1 MTVFDGFEDL
11 HYFNRSNVLILIIL
25 FIFFYYIT
33 TSIYQSI
40 ILSISM
46 LFVHHKYLEDK
57 RQKLQSEEIINQF
70 EEENNL
76 DDIELEPYQNEIVKN
91 TFPKS
96 KYIND
101 YNNKSFENFLF
112 LNQEFYYYNPQ
123 VWINIISNIDK
134 FLEIYED
141 VIIDS
146 SRAGISY
153 NQMKDLRDLCVKD
166 LISIKINCPD
176 NKDVL
181 KKINLSINDL
191 EQLMNKYLF
200 DVYDKNVKFI
210 KQNGLNNHSVIINP
224 NLFDN

>member
-1 MTVFDGFEDL
+1 MTVCDGFEDL

-33 TSIYQSI
+33 NSIYQSI
-40 ILSISM
+40 ILSISA
-46 LFVHHKYLEDK
+46 LFVHYKYLEE

-141 VIIDS
+141 IIIDS

-181 KKINLSINDL
+181 KKINLSINEL

-200 DVYDKNVKFI
+200 DVYVKNVKYI
-210 KQNGLNNHSVIINP
+210 KQNGLNNQSVIINP

>member
-1 MTVFDGFEDL
+1 
-11 HYFNRSNVLILIIL
+11 
-25 FIFFYYIT
+25 
-33 TSIYQSI
+33 
-40 ILSISM
+40 M
-46 LFVHHKYLEDK
+46 LFVHYKYLEDK

-123 VWINIISNIDK
+123 VWINIVSNIDK

-141 VIIDS
+141 IIIDS

-181 KKINLSINDL
+181 KKINLSINEL

-200 DVYDKNVKFI
+200 DVYVKNVKYI
-210 KQNGLNNHSVIINP
+210 KQNGLNNQSVIINP

>member
-1 MTVFDGFEDL
+1 MTIFDGFEDL
-11 HYFNRSNVLILIIL
+11 NYFNKSNVLILIIL
-25 FIFFYYIT
+25 FIFFYYLT

-40 ILSISM
+40 VLSISL
-46 LFVHHKYLEDK
+46 LFIHYKYLEHEK
-57 RQKLQSEEIINQF
+57 ERLQSEEVIHNF
-70 EEENNL
+70 EDNNKL
-76 DDIELEPYQNEIVKN
+76 DNIELESYQNEIVKN

-123 VWINIISNIDK
+123 VWINIVSNIDK

-141 VIIDS
+141 IIIDPS
-146 SRAGISY
+146 MAGVSY
-153 NQMKDLRDLCVKD
+153 NRMKDLRDSCVND
-166 LISIKINCPD
+166 LVSIKINCPD
-176 NKDVL
+176 NKEVL

-200 DVYDKNVKFI
+200 DVYNKNLKHI

>member
-123 VWINIISNIDK
+123 VWINIVSNIDK

-146 SRAGISY
+146 SRAGNSY

>member
-1 MTVFDGFEDL
+1 MTIFDGFEDL
-11 HYFNRSNVLILIIL
+11 NYFNKSNVLILIIL
-25 FIFFYYIT
+25 FIFFYYLT

-40 ILSISM
+40 VLSISL
-46 LFVHHKYLEDK
+46 LFIHYKYLENEK
-57 RQKLQSEEIINQF
+57 ERLQSEEVIHNF
-70 EEENNL
+70 EDNNL
-76 DDIELEPYQNEIVKN
+76 DDIDLEPYQNEIVKN

-123 VWINIISNIDK
+123 VWINIVSNIDK

-141 VIIDS
+141 INIDP

-153 NQMKDLRDLCVKD
+153 NGMKDLRDSCIND
-166 LISIKINCPD
+166 LVSIKINCPD

-181 KKINLSINDL
+181 KKINLSISDL

-200 DVYDKNVKFI
+200 DVYNKNLKHI